1 MQLRSSQ
8 LSASVLISVHE
19 QCYVCKIVQEQS
31 FQYSSSLTMW
41 VHGVSQ
47 LTLTSMSEQL
57 MRCLKIVEEGGM
69 SAIPVDYPPTVINQS
84 LQQ

>member
-31 FQYSSSLTMW
+31 FQCSSSLTMW

-47 LTLTSMSEQL
+47 L
-57 MRCLKIVEEGGM
+57 MRCLNIIEEGGM